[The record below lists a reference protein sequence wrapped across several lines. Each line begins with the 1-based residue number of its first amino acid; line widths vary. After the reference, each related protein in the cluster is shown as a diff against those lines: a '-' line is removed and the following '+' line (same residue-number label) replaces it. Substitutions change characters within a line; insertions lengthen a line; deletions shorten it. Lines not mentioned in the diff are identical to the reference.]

1 MRKQAKVYFWT
12 EGSRL
17 KADPSTAGSYIEK
30 LARKHG
36 GDLTREQL
44 LDEVDRDEK
53 SPLRVDIF
61 NKSARAAAREY
72 YLERAGY
79 VLRSLSWEIVNEK
92 DKTIQVRAMVMS
104 ESSEG
109 RPVYKPIE
117 AVLKDPELREAHM
130 EAARSEYLSYR
141 RRWEHL
147 SELAA
152 LFRAGDRTFKAVV
165 LGYMMRRDME

>member
-1 MRKQAKVYFWT
+1 MRKHEKVYFWT
-12 EGSRL
+12 VGARL
-17 KADPSTAGSYIEK
+17 RADPSKAGEYIEK
-30 LARKHG
+30 LTRRHG

-53 SPLRVDIF
+53 SPLRGDIF

-79 VLRSLSWEIVNEK
+79 VLRSISWEIVNEK
-92 DKTIQVRAMVMS
+92 DKVIQVRAMVMT

-109 RPVYKPIE
+109 SPVYRPIE
-117 AVLKDPELREAHM
+117 AVLNDPELREAHIQS
-130 EAARSEYLSYR
+130 ARNEYMSYR

-147 SELAA
+147 SELAT
-152 LFRAGDRTFKAVV
+152 LFRSGDRTFKLVSV
-165 LGYMMRRDME
+165 